1 MFLNKTCLRVTFL
14 LKRLSTKQNILPLIL
29 VINRKVT
36 FLNIIFQTRSMFYGV
51 VAVHSCVQDSMT
63 PSHHLLF
70 LLLFIVSHSLTMIT
84 SMNEKNE
91 CRTAAAVAA
100 WWRGGGVAQGQA
112 PEGAI
117 MGLLSAK
124 AMAKARGRAISLLFI
139 YHISSSFLPRE
150 RGLPESDYQLHF
162 C

>member
-1 MFLNKTCLRVTFL
+1 M
-14 LKRLSTKQNILPLIL
+14 
-29 VINRKVT
+29 
-36 FLNIIFQTRSMFYGV
+36 NIIFQTRSMFYGV

-100 WWRGGGVAQGQA
+100 PHRGKL
-112 PEGAI
+112 EGA
-117 MGLLSAK
+117 MGLPAK

-150 RGLPESDYQLHF
+150 REDCQSLITNSTSA
-162 C
+162 CC

>member
-1 MFLNKTCLRVTFL
+1 
-14 LKRLSTKQNILPLIL
+14 
-29 VINRKVT
+29 
-36 FLNIIFQTRSMFYGV
+36 MFYGV

-100 WWRGGGVAQGQA
+100 PHRGKL
-112 PEGAI
+112 EGA
-117 MGLLSAK
+117 MGLPAK

-162 C
+162 CLLLDININ

>member
-1 MFLNKTCLRVTFL
+1 MFLNKTCYYCLR
-14 LKRLSTKQNILPLIL
+14 RSTCHFFKEDTVHETKYIALDTCHN
-29 VINRKVT
+29 NRKVT
-36 FLNIIFQTRSMFYGV
+36 FVNIIFQTRSMFYGV

-100 WWRGGGVAQGQA
+100 PHRGKL
-112 PEGAI
+112 EGA
-117 MGLLSAK
+117 MGLPAK

-150 RGLPESDYQLHF
+150 DCQSLITNSTSA
-162 C
+162 CC